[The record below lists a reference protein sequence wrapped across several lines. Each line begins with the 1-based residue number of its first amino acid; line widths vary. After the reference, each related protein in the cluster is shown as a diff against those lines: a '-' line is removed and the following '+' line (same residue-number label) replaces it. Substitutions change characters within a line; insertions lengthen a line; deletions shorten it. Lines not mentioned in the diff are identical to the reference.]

1 MTTSSSNLLTACELS
16 HSLNSGSLSI
26 EEVASDTRNRI
37 TQRESEIGAWAFLD
51 WASVQQRLEEINTIP
66 AKLRGPLWGVPI
78 AVKDIFDTF
87 DMPTTYGSTI
97 YQNHKPVAD
106 AACVARLR
114 AAGALLVGKTVSTEF
129 AFWKQGKTRNPLNPA
144 HTPGG
149 SSSGS
154 AASVADFM
162 LPLALGSQTAAS
174 TIRPAA
180 YCGIVGF
187 KPTWGLI
194 STAGVKA
201 LAGSMDTVGLLA
213 RNVQDVSMLFNVLI
227 GARETDSRNPELP
240 DTLRFRIWNDGELD
254 FASAACL
261 SHFENCQSFI
271 KSLGAEIKQPP
282 SKQSM
287 SKQPLSNPHHPPL
300 YSIQTDLMAYESS
313 RELAFEYH
321 FHNTKISDV
330 LNAFLRDGLK
340 LSDSDWHEAIKRRAE
355 ILAGLDDYFGD
366 ADFLIMPSA
375 VDVAPRY
382 EDGTGD
388 PIMSRAWTLLGLP
401 SISLPLVND
410 SSGLPHGMQLAAR
423 PGHDRLLL
431 TVAQHLFSNSATA
444 QSTLR
449 PS

>member
-1 MTTSSSNLLTACELS
+1 MTPSSSLLSACELS
-16 HSLNSGSLSI
+16 HSLNAGILSS
-26 EEVASDTRNRI
+26 EEVTSDTKIRI
-37 TQRESEIGAWAFLD
+37 TQRESEIGAWEFLD
-51 WASVQQRLEEINTIP
+51 WSSVEQRLEEINAIP
-66 AKLRGPLWGVPI
+66 EKLRGPLWGIPI
-78 AVKDIFDTF
+78 AIKDIFDTF

-97 YQNHKPVAD
+97 YENHQPAAD

-114 AAGALLVGKTVSTEF
+114 AAGALLIGKTVSTEF
-129 AFWKQGKTRNPLNPA
+129 AFWKQGKTRNPLNLA

-201 LAGSMDTVGLLA
+201 LAGSMDTIGLFA
-213 RNVQDVSMLFNVLI
+213 RNVQDVNVLFNVLI
-227 GARETDSRNPELP
+227 GAREIDSHSPGLS
-240 DTLRFRIWNDGELD
+240 DTLRFRIWNEGELD

-261 SHFENCQSFI
+261 SHFENCQSFL
-271 KSLGAEIKQPP
+271 KSLGAEIKQPL
-282 SKQSM
+282 SKQSV
-287 SKQPLSNPHHPPL
+287 SKPHLPPL
-300 YSIQTDLMAYESS
+300 YSIQTDLMAYESV
-313 RELAFEYH
+313 RELAFEHH
-321 FHNTKISDV
+321 FHRDKISDV
-330 LNAFLRDGLK
+330 LNEFLNDGLK
-340 LSDSDWHEAIKRRAE
+340 LNDADWNAAIKRRGE
-355 ILAGLDDYFGD
+355 VLVSLDDYFGD

-401 SISLPLVND
+401 TISLPLVNE

-431 TVAQHLFSNSATA
+431 TVAQHLFSN
-444 QSTLR
+444 
-449 PS
+449 